1 MQTLATILIIYG
13 VFCIIVGLL
22 KLPIIW
28 NMKKLQIMAKMF
40 KGDRNLQIFI
50 IVWGIAALVA
60 GIIVRG
66 L

>member
-1 MQTLATILIIYG
+1 MNTLGVILIVYG
-13 VFCIIVGLL
+13 LFCILIGLL
-22 KLPIIW
+22 KLPMIW

-40 KGDRNLQIFI
+40 KGDRNLQIFV